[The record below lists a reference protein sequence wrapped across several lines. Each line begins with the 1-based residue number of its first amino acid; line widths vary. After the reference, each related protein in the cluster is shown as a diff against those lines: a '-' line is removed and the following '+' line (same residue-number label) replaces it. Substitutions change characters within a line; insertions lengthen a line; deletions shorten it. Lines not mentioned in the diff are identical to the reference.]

1 MILPQPL
8 SGLWESGIFGMIT
21 ECKMGKFIDKYF
33 KMIIVL
39 LLTATIF
46 TCVGALI
53 GKKLASSNAA
63 LPKQSAEKIEENEKV
78 RDAALAKAEEVF
90 DIVDTYYV
98 GDIDATTMGDA
109 IAAGVIA
116 GTGDRWSY
124 YISAANYAEYM
135 EGVTN
140 SYVGVGITIRLEH
153 DDDPGY
159 TVISVTK
166 GSPAEKAGVLAGDL
180 FIKVDGEDVIP
191 LGMDATKNR
200 VRGEEGTDVTLTFLR
215 DGKELTYKM
224 TRASVAVENVTYQ
237 LLDDTVG
244 YIKIDNFDTNACKDT
259 IAAIEAVRE
268 AGATSLLFDVRYNP
282 GGMKSELISLLDYLL
297 PEGKLFISEDYQGKQ
312 SIDYSD
318 EKCVDMPMAVLV
330 NEDSY
335 SAAEFF
341 AAALKEYGV
350 AKIYGTQTC
359 GKGYFQTTFPLSD
372 GSAVAVSIGKYR
384 TPNGVSLAE
393 VGGLV
398 PDEIVEVDDET
409 YYSIYYDLIAPE
421 DDVQIA
427 AAISGLKQ

>member
-1 MILPQPL
+1 
-8 SGLWESGIFGMIT
+8 
-21 ECKMGKFIDKYF
+21 MGKFIDKYF
-33 KMIIVL
+33 KTIIVL
-39 LLTATIF
+39 LVTAAIF
-46 TCVGALI
+46 TCIGALI
-53 GKKLASSNAA
+53 GKKLASSEPT
-63 LPKQSAEKIEENEKV
+63 LPKQTAEKIEQNEKI
-78 RDAALAKAEEVF
+78 RDAALSKADEVF
-90 DIVDTYYV
+90 YLVDNYFV
-98 GDIDATTMGDA
+98 GDIDKTFMGDA
-109 IAAGVIA
+109 IAAGIIA

-124 YISAANYAEYM
+124 YISAADYAEYM
-135 EGVTN
+135 EGMNN

-166 GSPAEKAGVLAGDL
+166 GSPAEKAGVHAGDL
-180 FIKVDGEDVIP
+180 FIKVDGEDVLP

-200 VRGEEGTDVTLTFLR
+200 VRGEVGTEVTLTFLR
-215 DGKELTYKM
+215 DGEELTLTMK
-224 TRASVAVENVTYQ
+224 RASVAVENVTYQ
-237 LLDDTVG
+237 LLADTVG

-282 GGMKSELISLLDYLL
+282 GGMKSELVALLDYLL
-297 PEGKLFISEDYQGKQ
+297 PEGKLFISEDYEGKQ

-318 EKCVDMPMAVLV
+318 EKCIDLPMAVLV

-341 AAALKEYGV
+341 AAALQEYGV

-359 GKGYFQTTFPLSD
+359 GKGYFQTTFQLSD

-398 PDEIVEVDDET
+398 PDKIVEVDEQT

-421 DDVQIA
+421 DDTQIA